1 MRGTDS
7 NESSGG
13 PARQDLKAGRDEWHA
28 PDAARAFRH
37 RGDYVP
43 RNPPPLPSLAPGLPS
58 VPATT
63 VAARPRLDPRALAKP
78 ANRGILL
85 DLTVFVLNLLVTRE
99 LARRFLDTI
108 HRAGAGDTRAVVTI
122 GVCFAAMVVLPAAGA
137 TLNRWHY
144 HQRHDADAA
153 EEAFERAAGC
163 LLNPAFYLAV
173 TLIIS
178 MVAAT
183 IFAQQLFGEG
193 FANRAGVFMSL
204 IGGVLLVSIVQT
216 VMVFRYFSPPRGHR
230 GAFWT
235 GPYSMLLGDACI
247 FINMLLYQVMWHMAF
262 SAPFAPVSGLEDA
275 AGRIFLLWFVSI
287 LVYFPPRIFYL
298 AEDGGRAATWGTILL
313 ANSPAI
319 LHVFGVF

>member
-1 MRGTDS
+1 M
-7 NESSGG
+7 
-13 PARQDLKAGRDEWHA
+13 
-28 PDAARAFRH
+28 
-37 RGDYVP
+37 
-43 RNPPPLPSLAPGLPS
+43 NPPPLPSLAPGLPPVQAS
-58 VPATT
+58 TI
-63 VAARPRLDPRALAKP
+63 AARPRLDPRALAKP

-99 LARRFLDTI
+99 LARRFIDTM
-108 HRAGAGDTRAVVTI
+108 HRAGAGDARAEITI
-122 GVCFAAMVVLPAAGA
+122 GLCFAAMVVLPAAGA

-144 HQRHDADAA
+144 HQRHDANAA
-153 EEAFERAAGC
+153 EEAFARASGC
-163 LLNPAFYLAV
+163 LLNPVFYLAV

-178 MVAAT
+178 TVAAV

-193 FANRAGVFMSL
+193 FRDRAEVFLSL
-204 IGGVLLVSIVQT
+204 MGGVLVVSIVQT
-216 VMVFRYFSPPRGHR
+216 VMVFRYFSRPRGRR

-247 FINMLLYQVMWHMAF
+247 FINMLLYQVLWHMAL
-262 SAPFAPVSGLEDA
+262 SAPFPRISGLEDA

-319 LHVFGVF
+319 LHVLGVF